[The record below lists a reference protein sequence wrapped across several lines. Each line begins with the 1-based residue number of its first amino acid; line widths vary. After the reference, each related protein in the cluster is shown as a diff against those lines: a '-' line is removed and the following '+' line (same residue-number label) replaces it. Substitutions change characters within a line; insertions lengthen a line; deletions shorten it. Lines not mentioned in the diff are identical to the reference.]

1 MIADGLV
8 SVLNELTDIPFEE
21 IAWSE
26 APETK
31 YGVVTVDGQ
40 SEFKADEDP
49 VAEKMRTGYV
59 DVFVKPTDPDPTDDV
74 EAAMQAL
81 ELWFSM
87 EPIQY
92 EPETGWVHFEW
103 RWTDIMNT
111 SKINLNELPIM
122 LHVAKTE
129 EVQGTGGQTYRKV
142 TFADGE
148 TDKILRY
155 AKSRDMCFLIEY
167 WNSNVSYQMRKASV
181 REAGTTVEV
190 TFVGTLPVGAGDE
203 EYGTVTGVAGIKV
216 LVFFQNGEYRSA
228 VATYFT
234 SA

>member
-8 SVLNELTDIPFEE
+8 SVLNGLTDIPFEE

-40 SEFKADEDP
+40 SEFKADADP

-87 EPIQY
+87 EQIQY
-92 EPETGWVHFEW
+92 EPETGWVHIEW
-103 RWTDIMNT
+103 RWTDVMNT
-111 SKINLNELPIM
+111 SKINMNELPIM
-122 LHVAKTE
+122 LHVVKTE
-129 EVQGTGGQTYRKV
+129 EVQGGGGQTYRKV

-148 TDKILRY
+148 TDKILRF
-155 AKSRDMCFLIEY
+155 AESRDMCFMIEH
-167 WNSNVSYQMRKASV
+167 WNSHVLYQMRKASV
-181 REAGTTVEV
+181 REQGTTVEV
-190 TFVGTLPVGAGDE
+190 AFVGTLPSGTGDE
-203 EYGTVTGVAGIKV
+203 EYGTITGFAGIKV
-216 LVFFQNGEYRSA
+216 LVFFHDGVFHSA
-228 VATYFT
+228 LATYFT
-234 SA
+234 SQ